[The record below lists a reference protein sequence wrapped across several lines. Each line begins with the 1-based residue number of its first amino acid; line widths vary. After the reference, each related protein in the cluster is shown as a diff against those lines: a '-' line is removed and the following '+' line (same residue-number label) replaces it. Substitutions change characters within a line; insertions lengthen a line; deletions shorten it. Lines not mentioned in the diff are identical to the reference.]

1 MMNLLKK
8 IPINKLAS
16 WPVAYGVVILAAAT
30 VVSIGVEQHRRAKSE
45 CSDKHGILITEK
57 SGDYICIKEKS
68 IIK

>member
-1 MMNLLKK
+1 
-8 IPINKLAS
+8 
-16 WPVAYGVVILAAAT
+16 VAYGVVILAAAT
-30 VVSIGVEQHRRAKSE
+30 VVSIGVEQHRRAQSE